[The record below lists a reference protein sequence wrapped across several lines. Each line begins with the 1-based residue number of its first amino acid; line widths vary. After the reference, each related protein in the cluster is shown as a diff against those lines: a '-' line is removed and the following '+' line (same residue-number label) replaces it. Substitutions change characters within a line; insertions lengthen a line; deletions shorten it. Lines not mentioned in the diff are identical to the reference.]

1 MARALGHTVVSPV
14 PSLVPL
20 EAEEDFCGKMQGLA
34 LKNVS
39 LRVKNQKGKVV
50 YQEQGEL
57 LFTHFGLSG
66 PLVLSA
72 SAHMRD
78 FDTEHYYI
86 NLDLK
91 PALDEEKLDRRL
103 LRDFEENANRDFHNV
118 LEGLVPRLM
127 VPVLVERTGIPAAE
141 KVHSVTKA
149 QRRRL
154 LEVLKCLRIDIQGP
168 RPVEEAIVTS
178 GGIKVSE
185 INPTT
190 LESKKAPGVYF
201 AGEVLDVDAYTG
213 GFNLQIAW
221 STGHAAGEA
230 AAQDIG
236 GINP

>member
-1 MARALGHTVVSPV
+1 
-14 PSLVPL
+14 
-20 EAEEDFCGKMQGLA
+20 
-34 LKNVS
+34 
-39 LRVKNQKGKVV
+39 
-50 YQEQGEL
+50 
-57 LFTHFGLSG
+57 
-66 PLVLSA
+66 
-72 SAHMRD
+72 MRD

-118 LEGLVPRLM
+118 LEGLAPRLM

-168 RPVEEAIVTS
+168 RRWRRPS
-178 GGIKVSE
+178 SPPGGIKVSE

-190 LESKKAPGVYF
+190 LEPRRPRRLFCRGG
-201 AGEVLDVDAYTG
+201 AGRGCLYRR
-213 GFNLQIAW
+213 LQSANCLVHRA
-221 STGHAAGEA
+221 TPLERPPHKT
-230 AAQDIG
+230 
-236 GINP
+236 

>member
-1 MARALGHTVVSPV
+1 
-14 PSLVPL
+14 
-20 EAEEDFCGKMQGLA
+20 MQGLA

-118 LEGLVPRLM
+118 LEGWY
-127 VPVLVERTGIPAAE
+127 PA
-141 KVHSVTKA
+141 
-149 QRRRL
+149 
-154 LEVLKCLRIDIQGP
+154 
-168 RPVEEAIVTS
+168 
-178 GGIKVSE
+178 
-185 INPTT
+185 
-190 LESKKAPGVYF
+190 
-201 AGEVLDVDAYTG
+201 
-213 GFNLQIAW
+213 
-221 STGHAAGEA
+221 
-230 AAQDIG
+230 
-236 GINP
+236 

>member
-1 MARALGHTVVSPV
+1 MT
-14 PSLVPL
+14 
-20 EAEEDFCGKMQGLA
+20 Q
-34 LKNVS
+34 
-39 LRVKNQKGKVV
+39 
-50 YQEQGEL
+50 
-57 LFTHFGLSG
+57 
-66 PLVLSA
+66 
-72 SAHMRD
+72 
-78 FDTEHYYI
+78 EHYYI

-178 GGIKVSE
+178 GGMKVSE
-185 INPTT
+185 IGPTT
-190 LESKKAPGVYF
+190 LESQEGPRRLFCRGG
-201 AGEVLDVDAYTG
+201 AGCGCLHWR
-213 GFNLQIAW
+213 LQPANCLVHRPRRW
-221 STGHAAGEA
+221 RGRRTR
-230 AAQDIG
+230 Q
-236 GINP
+236 